1 MIGRKQDD
9 GRAVLEPAEFVTLAH
24 IDVAGVVDR
33 PARPG
38 VEQEAAITR
47 L

>member
-1 MIGRKQDD
+1 MSRREQDD
-9 GRAVLEPAEFVTLAH
+9 GRAVLEPAELVALAH
-24 IDVAGVVDR
+24 IDAAGVVDR
-33 PARPG
+33 PARAG